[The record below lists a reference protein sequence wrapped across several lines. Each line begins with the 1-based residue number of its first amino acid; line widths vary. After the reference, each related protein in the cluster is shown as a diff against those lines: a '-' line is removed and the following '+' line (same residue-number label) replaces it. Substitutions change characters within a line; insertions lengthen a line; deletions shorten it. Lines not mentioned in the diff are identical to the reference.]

1 MKIERV
7 KQVDLTM
14 LQRMVKLEIEAFG
27 HGGLN
32 EWHLVPFIRHGR
44 VFLASDKDA
53 AVGLIQYM
61 RDWDNPRKAYLIGV
75 SVAKAWRG
83 QGVGTRLMQVSLE
96 ALKEENVD
104 EVELTVDPENK
115 GAIKLY
121 VEKLGFMVK
130 ETRVS
135 EYGAG
140 EDRVVMTLS
149 LDKMI

>member
-7 KQVDLTM
+7 KHVDLTM
-14 LQRMVKLEIEAFG
+14 LQRMVQLEIEAFG
-27 HGGLN
+27 NGGLN

-44 VFLASDKDA
+44 VFLASDKDV

-83 QGVGTRLMQVSLE
+83 QGVGTKLIQTSLE
-96 ALKEENVD
+96 ALKEENVA

-115 GAIKLY
+115 GAIKVY
-121 VEKLGFMVK
+121 VEKLGFMIK

-135 EYGAG
+135 EYGAD

-149 LDKMI
+149 LDK

>member
-7 KQVDLTM
+7 KHVDLTM

-104 EVELTVDPENK
+104 EVELTVDTENK

>member
-7 KQVDLTM
+7 KHVDLTM

-104 EVELTVDPENK
+104 EVELTVGPENK

>member
-44 VFLASDKDA
+44 VFLASDKDV

-61 RDWDNPRKAYLIGV
+61 RDWDNPCKAYLIGV

-115 GAIKLY
+115 GAIKVY
-121 VEKLGFMVK
+121 MEKLGFMIK
-130 ETRVS
+130 ETRLS

-140 EDRVVMTLS
+140 EDRLVMTLS
-149 LDKMI
+149 LE